1 MQLYLLQYICNQ
13 LLLIYKKEIAPGTI
27 HQISP
32 RRYKRITEVDRSRPA
47 ALIITQ
53 AVESIKR
60 YKTMKQKSKERAYSD
75 FIEVIM
81 HSWTWEKMTAQE
93 RDTFIDRVLEYSK
106 VTGSYNSRYNQYQ
119 NLYSA
124 YLFGL
129 GYSGGEWREDEMQT
143 LYAR

>member
-1 MQLYLLQYICNQ
+1 
-13 LLLIYKKEIAPGTI
+13 
-27 HQISP
+27 
-32 RRYKRITEVDRSRPA
+32 
-47 ALIITQ
+47 
-53 AVESIKR
+53 
-60 YKTMKQKSKERAYSD
+60 MKQKSKEHAYSD

-81 HSWTWEKMTAQE
+81 HSWTWERMTAQE

-129 GYSGGEWREDEMQT
+129 GYSGGEWRENEMQT